1 MRLDNKVALV
11 SGGARG
17 IGAAITKALAGEGA
31 KVIIGDVLENAG
43 QSTAKEIVQSGGECV
58 FVSLDVTS
66 ESDWDNAVDEAIS
79 RFGKLDILV
88 NNAGVT
94 SRGNVEDISSD
105 DWSRVMDVN
114 VKGGCLG

>member
-1 MRLDNKVALV
+1 MFF
-11 SGGARG
+11 
-17 IGAAITKALAGEGA
+17 
-31 KVIIGDVLENAG
+31 VI
-43 QSTAKEIVQSGGECV
+43 
-58 FVSLDVTS
+58 LDVTS

-79 RFGKLDILV
+79 RCGKLDILV

-114 VKGGCLG
+114 VKGGFLGSKACIPK